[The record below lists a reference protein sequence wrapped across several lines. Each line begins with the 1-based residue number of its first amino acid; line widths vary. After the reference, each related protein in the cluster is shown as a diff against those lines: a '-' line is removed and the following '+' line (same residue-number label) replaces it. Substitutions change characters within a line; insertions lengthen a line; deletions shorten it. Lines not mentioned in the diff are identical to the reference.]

1 MYDFSEEEIE
11 RYSRHILL
19 ADVGIEGQEKI
30 HAAKVLIVGAGGL
43 GAPVSLYLAAA
54 GVGTIGIVDFDVV
67 DVSNLQRQI
76 CHFTED
82 VGRPKV
88 ESAAAKIK
96 AINPH
101 VNVITYNDLFRADNA
116 LDIVKDYDFVVDG
129 TDNFSARFAV
139 SDACC
144 RLGIPYVYGA
154 VNALEG
160 QVSVLCC
167 GHATYRTLYPDEQ
180 ATLAMP
186 HPGKAVV
193 GVTPALVGSV
203 QASQVLQLVC
213 GYGTPLVDKL
223 WTVDLRT
230 LQTFVIDL

>member
-1 MYDFSEEEIE
+1 MVSRYDRQLLLPEIGVNGQ
-11 RYSRHILL
+11 RKLSAARV
-19 ADVGIEGQEKI
+19 AVVGI
-30 HAAKVLIVGAGGL
+30 GGL
-43 GAPVSLYLAAA
+43 GSPVATYLTGA
-54 GVGTIGIVDFDVV
+54 GVGTLALIDDDVV
-67 DVSNLQRQI
+67 SITNLQRQVLYD
-76 CHFTED
+76 ESQE
-82 VGRPKV
+82 GLPKV
-88 ESAAAKIK
+88 DCAKARLQAMNSSISVV
-96 AINPH
+96 AH
-101 VNVITYNDLFRADNA
+101 HTRLTEQNA
-116 LDIVKDYDFVVDG
+116 MQLLANYDIVVDG